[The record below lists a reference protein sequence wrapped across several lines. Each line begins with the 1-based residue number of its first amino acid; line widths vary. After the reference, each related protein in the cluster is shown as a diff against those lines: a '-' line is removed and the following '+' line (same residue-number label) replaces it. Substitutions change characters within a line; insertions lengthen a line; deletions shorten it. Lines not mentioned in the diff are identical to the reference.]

1 MQYAVNIF
9 TPTNYK
15 HSQVFEEVQTLIV
28 EGLNTLG
35 HNAVKSN
42 VYDDPKRR
50 NIILGGNLINLQS
63 QERFT
68 KLKFKNDG
76 IFINLERFG
85 HDAFNEQYLN
95 ILRNYEIWD
104 FSQINL
110 KRINELYNLKIK
122 FYLPLGYT
130 SKLETINKTVKKE
143 IDILFVGSLSQR
155 RKLLLQKIADLGIKV
170 RYLFGVYGQKR
181 DEIISK
187 TKLMLNIHYHDQ
199 GSLEHARIFYYLINQ
214 KPVLSE
220 SSDILDENIE
230 WSNAISLTSY
240 DNLPYKALALL
251 QNEKELTN
259 FANNGYTFIKKQ
271 KFLEILKK
279 NLA

>member
-68 KLKFKNDG
+68 KLKFKNDS

-122 FYLPLGYT
+122 LYLPLGYT
-130 SKLETINKTVKKE
+130 SKLETINKTAKKE

-199 GSLEHARIFYYLINQ
+199 GSLEHVRIFYYLINQ

-220 SSDILDENIE
+220 SSDILDENID

>member
-68 KLKFKNDG
+68 KLKFKNDS
-76 IFINLERFG
+76 IFINLERSG

-122 FYLPLGYT
+122 LYLPLGYT
-130 SKLETINKTVKKE
+130 SKLETINKTAKKE

-199 GSLEHARIFYYLINQ
+199 GSLEHVRIFYYLINQ

-220 SSDILDENIE
+220 SSDILDENID